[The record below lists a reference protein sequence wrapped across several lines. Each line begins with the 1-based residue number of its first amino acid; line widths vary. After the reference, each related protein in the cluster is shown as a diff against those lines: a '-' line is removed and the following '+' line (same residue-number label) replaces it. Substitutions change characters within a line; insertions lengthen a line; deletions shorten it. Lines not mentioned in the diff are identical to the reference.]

1 MLEAITYTSSWD
13 IRIIKV
19 YPVNSVHYTIFK
31 EVWTSLQLLSCPFST
46 LQVIDK
52 FQHFLYS
59 RLTPNLTFAY
69 FIMS

>member
-31 EVWTSLQLLSCPFST
+31 EVWTSLSIIILS
-46 LQVIDK
+46 I
-52 FQHFLYS
+52 LYS
-59 RLTPNLTFAY
+59 PSNR
-69 FIMS
+69 